1 MFLNIIDLMKNFYIL
16 FLLLSSLFI
25 QAQTG
30 LEKEVDNLLDK
41 SFTEFSEV
49 QLVPALKSA
58 NEALKKSD
66 KIDYSKGKTL
76 ANIYIAKVLAE
87 IGGYNE
93 ALGYLKNA
101 EYEPYFSSSIDIQVE
116 VCRLRGRT
124 YGLLN
129 MRKLALKEFY
139 QQLKFSQQIKDP
151 YRKQMSTYWAYENIA
166 EIYTQ
171 TNQYDSAWVYVQ
183 RQEDAL
189 KKMKEENV
197 FFDLSGTYAKKGQM
211 YTIRKDYA
219 KAKDYL
225 DKSLVLLEKYK
236 VPYLSYVLEN
246 YGDLED
252 AKGNKEKAIYY
263 YRKALQNAVDLED
276 KDTAKHLYRVLG
288 DYFMKNKLDVKESN
302 EYLYQY
308 QKLSDSLDIANK
320 EVVERALSQVLDQKD
335 HENNMKSRQYVYLI
349 VFIALLLIMGAL
361 FWYRWHLKNKKLIY
375 KNIMTLSEM
384 SQMTVGLEKKIEE
397 NKFNDVI
404 VLAKNNNPEFLTLFS
419 ELYPDFIQRLKNY
432 DPRIRSSELS
442 FCAMAYLNFSAKDI
456 ATYTY
461 VTLGAV
467 EMRRSRLRKKYNI
480 PSEIDFNNWMRRE

>member
-1 MFLNIIDLMKNFYIL
+1 MKNFHIL

-30 LEKEVDNLLDK
+30 VEKQVDSLLDK

-87 IGGYNE
+87 TGGYNE

-101 EYEPYFSSSIDIQVE
+101 EHEPYFSSSIDIQVE

-124 YGLLN
+124 YGLLK

-139 QQLKFSQQIKDP
+139 QQLKFSQKIKDP
-151 YRKQMSTYWAYENIA
+151 YRRQMSTYWGYENIA
-166 EIYTQ
+166 EIHTQ
-171 TNQYDSAWVYVQ
+171 MNQYDSAWVYVQ
-183 RQEDAL
+183 RQEDVL

-197 FFDLSGTYAKKGQM
+197 FFDLSRTYAKKGQM

-219 KAKDYL
+219 KAQEYL
-225 DKSLVLLEKYK
+225 DKSLALLEKYK
-236 VPYLSYVLEN
+236 VTYLFYTLEN
-246 YGDLED
+246 YGDLEA
-252 AKGNKEKAIYY
+252 AKGNKELAVNY
-263 YRKALQNAVDLED
+263 YRKALQNAVDLKD
-276 KDTAKHLYRVLG
+276 KDAVTHLYGILG
-288 DYFMKNKLDVKESN
+288 DYFMKNNLNIKESN
-302 EYLYQY
+302 EYLYQH
-308 QKLSDSLDIANK
+308 QKLSDSLNVANK
-320 EVVERALSQVLDQKD
+320 EVVEEALSQILDQKD
-335 HENNMKSRQYVYLI
+335 YENKVKSRQYLYLI
-349 VFIALLLIMGAL
+349 VSIVLLLIIVAL

-375 KNIMTLSEM
+375 KNKKTLSEM
-384 SQMTVGLEKKIEE
+384 SQVTVGLEKKIEE
-397 NKFNDVI
+397 NKFNNLI

-432 DPRIRSSELS
+432 DPKIRSSELS

-461 VTLGAV
+461 VTPGAV

-480 PSEIDFNNWMRRE
+480 PSEIDFNNWMRREE